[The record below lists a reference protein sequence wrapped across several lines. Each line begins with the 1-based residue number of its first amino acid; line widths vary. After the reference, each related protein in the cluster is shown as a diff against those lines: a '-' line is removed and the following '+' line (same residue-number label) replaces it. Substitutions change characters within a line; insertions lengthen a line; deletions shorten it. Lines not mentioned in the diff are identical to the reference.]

1 MVFWIKNYQRLQNG
15 ISNNMTLHHDK
26 DLFQD
31 AVLITAQQKGIR
43 EIYIEKDYWV
53 TLALKTIFADA
64 IGQDVV
70 FKGGTALSKCFQ
82 LIDRFSEDIDVV
94 VLRRAEENE
103 NQWSK
108 KIKKVSY
115 AVKSLIP
122 EIEVEGIT
130 NKRGRI
136 RKTAHDYEKL
146 FEGDFE
152 QVRDMIIVEATHLGN
167 FEPFTEATVQSYIA
181 EMMQE
186 TGQSE
191 MIKTYQL
198 EPFTVRVLTIER
210 TFCEKIMSLVRFSFE
225 ENPIPKLNDKIRH
238 IYDIHQLLK
247 NEAID
252 TFFHSQDF
260 DEMLLKVANDDIRSF
275 KSNNAWLVKHPATAL
290 IFSDIDKT
298 WQQLKRTYETT
309 FAALVYGK
317 LPDEKA
323 ILQTLEEVSV
333 RLKSIKWTIIEV

>member
-1 MVFWIKNYQRLQNG
+1 
-15 ISNNMTLHHDK
+15 MTLHHDK

-64 IGQDVV
+64 IGEDVV

-82 LIDRFSEDIDVV
+82 LIDRFSEDIDIV
-94 VLRRAEENE
+94 VLRRADENE
-103 NQWSK
+103 NQWGK

-115 AVKSLIP
+115 AVKSVIP
-122 EIEVEGIT
+122 EVEVEGVT

-146 FEGDFE
+146 FDGDFE
-152 QVRDMIIVEATHLGN
+152 QVRDMIIIEATHLGN
-167 FEPFTEATVQSYIA
+167 FEPFTDATVQSYIA

-186 TGQSE
+186 TGQSD
-191 MIKTYQL
+191 MMKTYQL
-198 EPFTVRVLTIER
+198 EPFTVRALTVER
-210 TFCEKIMSLVRFSFE
+210 TLCEKIMSLVRFSFE
-225 ENPIPKLNDKIRH
+225 ENPILKLNDKIRH
-238 IYDIHQLLK
+238 IYDIHQLLG
-247 NEAID
+247 NETFY
-252 TFFHSQDF
+252 TFFHTKGF
-260 DEMLLKVANDDIRSF
+260 EEMLLKVANDDIRSF
-275 KSNNAWLVKHPATAL
+275 KNNNDWLVNHPATAL
-290 IFSDIDKT
+290 IFSDTDKT

-323 ILQTLEEVSV
+323 ILKTLEEVSM
-333 RLKSIKWTIIEV
+333 RLKSIKWAIKEV

>member
-1 MVFWIKNYQRLQNG
+1 
-15 ISNNMTLHHDK
+15 MTLHHNK

-53 TLALKTIFADA
+53 TLALKIIFADD

-94 VLRRAEENE
+94 VLRHVEENE

-115 AVKSLIP
+115 AVKNIIP

-136 RKTAHDYEKL
+136 RKTAHDYKKF

-167 FEPFTEATVQSYIA
+167 FEPFTSATVQSYIA

-186 TGQSE
+186 TGQSD

-238 IYDIHQLLK
+238 IYDIHKLLE
-247 NEAID
+247 NEALH
-252 TFFHSQDF
+252 TFFTSQGF
-260 DEMLLKVANDDIRSF
+260 EEMLLKVANDDIRSF
-275 KSNNAWLVKHPATAL
+275 KNNNEWLIKHPATAL

-317 LPDEKA
+317 LPDEKVIIA
-323 ILQTLEEVSV
+323 TLELISK
-333 RLKSIKWTIIEV
+333 RLKNITWAINKV

>member
-1 MVFWIKNYQRLQNG
+1 
-15 ISNNMTLHHDK
+15 MTLHHDK

-53 TLALKTIFADA
+53 TLALKTIFTDA

-82 LIDRFSEDIDVV
+82 LIDRFSEDIDIV
-94 VLRRAEENE
+94 VLRRADENE
-103 NQWSK
+103 NQWGK

-122 EIEVEGIT
+122 EVEVEGVT

-146 FEGDFE
+146 FDGDFE

-167 FEPFTEATVQSYIA
+167 FEPFTDATVQSYIA

-186 TGQSE
+186 TGQSD
-191 MIKTYQL
+191 MMKTYQL
-198 EPFTVRVLTIER
+198 EPFTVRALTVER
-210 TFCEKIMSLVRFSFE
+210 TLCEKIMSLVRFSFE

-238 IYDIHQLLK
+238 IYDIHQLLG
-247 NEAID
+247 NETFY
-252 TFFHSQDF
+252 TFFHTKGF
-260 DEMLLKVANDDIRSF
+260 EEMLLKVANDDVRSF
-275 KSNNAWLVKHPATAL
+275 KNNNDWLVNHPATAL
-290 IFSDIDKT
+290 IFSDTDKT

-317 LPDEKA
+317 LPDEQA
-323 ILQTLEEVSV
+323 ILETLEEVSM
-333 RLKSIKWTIIEV
+333 RLKSIKWAITVV

>member
-1 MVFWIKNYQRLQNG
+1 
-15 ISNNMTLHHDK
+15 
-26 DLFQD
+26 
-31 AVLITAQQKGIR
+31 
-43 EIYIEKDYWV
+43 
-53 TLALKTIFADA
+53 LALKTIFTDV

-94 VLRRAEENE
+94 VLRREDENE
-103 NQWSK
+103 SQWGK

-115 AVKSLIP
+115 AVKNLIL

-136 RKTAHDYEKL
+136 RKTVHDYEKL

-152 QVRDMIIVEATHLGN
+152 QARDMIIVEATHLGN
-167 FEPFTEATVQSYIA
+167 FEPFTNATVQSYIA

-186 TGQSE
+186 TGQSD

-198 EPFTVRVLTIER
+198 EPFAVRVLTIER

-238 IYDIHQLLK
+238 IYDIHKLLE
-247 NEAID
+247 NEALH
-252 TFFHSQDF
+252 TFFTSQVF
-260 DEMLLKVANDDIRSF
+260 EEMLLKVANDDMRSF
-275 KSNNAWLVKHPATAL
+275 KNNNEWLVNHPATAL

-309 FAALVYGK
+309 FAALVYGT
-317 LPDEKA
+317 LPNEKA
-323 ILQTLEEVSV
+323 IVQTLEKVSM
-333 RLKSIKWTIIEV
+333 

>member
-1 MVFWIKNYQRLQNG
+1 
-15 ISNNMTLHHDK
+15 MTLHHNK

-53 TLALKTIFADA
+53 TLALKTIFTDA

-82 LIDRFSEDIDVV
+82 LIERFSEDIDVV
-94 VLRRAEENE
+94 ILRREGENE
-103 NQWSK
+103 NQWGK
-108 KIKKVSY
+108 KIKKVSH

-122 EIEVEGIT
+122 EVEVEGIT

-146 FEGDFE
+146 FDGAFE

-167 FEPFTEATVQSYIA
+167 FEPFTDATVQSYIA

-186 TGQSE
+186 TGQSD

-198 EPFTVRVLTIER
+198 EPFTVRVLTVER
-210 TFCEKIMSLVRFSFE
+210 TLCEKIMSLVRFSFA

-238 IYDIHQLLK
+238 IYDIHQLLSNK
-247 NEAID
+247 TFH
-252 TFFHSQDF
+252 TFFHSQGF
-260 DEMLLKVANDDIRSF
+260 EEMLLKVANDDIRSF
-275 KSNNAWLVKHPATAL
+275 KNNNDWLVNHPKTAL
-290 IFSDIDKT
+290 VFSDIDKT
-298 WQQLKRTYETT
+298 WQQLRRTYETT

-317 LPDEKA
+317 LPDEKS
-323 ILQTLEEVSV
+323 LLKTLEEVSM
-333 RLKSIKWTIIEV
+333 RLKSIKWVITEV